1 MGVGTLPTA
10 GLEGRRKGGRFGTG
24 LASRRPLLTA
34 PSAGE
39 PQPPNKGCEYD
50 QEEGTF
56 TMACQT
62 TDAQNSPGNLVQTQ
76 PLFPQS
82 LGGRSQLRE
91 TSG

>member
-24 LASRRPLLTA
+24 LASRSPLLTA

-39 PQPPNKGCEYD
+39 PQPLTKAASTTKRKEP
-50 QEEGTF
+50 
-56 TMACQT
+56 CQT